1 MDRVRCN
8 QKTISHNNNINKI
21 YITLLSILTITMT
34 LSSPSAGAMT
44 VHAIYEAPSTDTT
57 PILEL
62 GFPEHTTLVSMADI
76 ESLPLYKTD
85 NMNHFD
91 GPSGQFYG
99 VWLNDL
105 LAKYHLEN
113 APRLRFTALDGYE
126 VFIDQANRKKRQYFL
141 ATRLNNLPITADN
154 LGPLML
160 LIPYDLNLP
169 VNQAESKS
177 RWIWALHTII
187 AQ

>member
-1 MDRVRCN
+1 MVKVRCY
-8 QKTISHNNNINKI
+8 QKLILNNKNINKF
-21 YITLLSILTITMT
+21 YITLLSLFTMITI
-34 LSSPSAGAMT
+34 LSSPSVNAMT
-44 VHAIYEAPSTDTT
+44 VNATFEPPSKDTT
-57 PILEL
+57 PVLEL
-62 GFPEHTTLVSMADI
+62 GPPEHTTILSIADI
-76 ESLPLYKTD
+76 ESLPIYKTD
-85 NMNHFD
+85 NIEHFD

-105 LAKYHLEN
+105 LEKYHLKD

-126 VFIDQANRKKRQYFL
+126 VFIDKSSRQKRQYFL
-141 ATRLNNLPITADN
+141 ATRLNNLPITTDN

-160 LIPYDLNLP
+160 LIPYDLDLP
-169 VNQAESKS
+169 ITQAASKS